1 MSSGQLIE
9 KIAAVFALIV
19 LIGGSLLVLAPFTTA
34 LLWGAIL
41 AYSSWYPYTVLSRW
55 LGNRRSLAALICVLL
70 ATVIVLGPFVYAG
83 ASFSAHLDDLSAL
96 VNRYMEQGIPQL
108 PQWLSSLPYVG
119 TYLQGSWDRIVNAD
133 SEMVANLRKL
143 IAPVGHALLGAGLS
157 IGAGL
162 GQLALSIILAFFFY
176 TGGEFAIA
184 WLRAGMRRIAGERAD
199 HLLELAGSTVK
210 GVVYGV
216 LGTAFIQAVLAGIG
230 LWIAGVP
237 GAAILGFVTFF
248 LSVVPVGPPLVWLP
262 AALWLYHT
270 GSTGWA
276 IFLVIWGAGVVS
288 MADNVVKPLLISKG
302 TGMPLIWIMLGVLG
316 GALAFGFLGVFI
328 GPTLLAVAYAL
339 LRDWTIGS
347 QDELAQDLA
356 QDLKPGGAPAAAPPV
371 PAATAAAAVV
381 DNPDVPPAATGK
393 HPG

>member
-9 KIAAVFALIV
+9 KIAAVFALVV

-41 AYSSWYPYTVLSRW
+41 AFSSWYPYTVLARW
-55 LGNRRSLAALICVLL
+55 LGNRRSLAALICVVL
-70 ATVIVLGPFVYAG
+70 AAVIVLGPFVYAG
-83 ASFSAHLDDLSAL
+83 ASFSAHIDQLSAL
-96 VNRYMEQGIPQL
+96 VDRYIDQGIPQL
-108 PQWLSSLPYVG
+108 PDWLSSLPYVG
-119 TYLQGSWDRIVNAD
+119 GYLQTSWERLIHAD
-133 SEMVANLRKL
+133 SEMVANVRKL

-157 IGAGL
+157 VGAGL

-176 TGGEFAIA
+176 TGGEYAID

-199 HLLELAGSTVK
+199 HLLALAGSTVK

-216 LGTAFIQAVLAGIG
+216 LGTAFIQAVLQGIG

-237 GAAILGFVTFF
+237 AAAILGFVTFF
-248 LSVVPVGPPLVWLP
+248 LSVIPVGPPLVWLP
-262 AALWLYHT
+262 AALWLYH
-270 GSTGWA
+270 GGETGWA
-276 IFLVIWGAGVVS
+276 IFLVVWGVAVVG

-302 TGMPLIWIMLGVLG
+302 TGMPLIWIMMGVLG

-347 QDELAQDLA
+347 QVEAARAAQ
-356 QDLKPGGAPAAAPPV
+356 
-371 PAATAAAAVV
+371 AAAAGIAPPADGPAPALV
-381 DNPDVPPAATGK
+381 DNPDAPAVTPGK
-393 HPG
+393 PSR